1 MKKSVKIKALL
12 SLILLAVSGINMILF
27 KQFPSFFFP
36 VYRKISQKWI
46 AMLGDVCS
54 VVKVA
59 VWDILMILLAVLLIV
74 YTVRTIIKK
83 RSFFQWL
90 TTVILAVCIL
100 VFSAVNGWMLNHY
113 APKMSEYIGL
123 DVEEYSVGQL
133 YDACEYYL
141 LKAAEYAPL
150 IERDG
155 NKTALDPDFYETSE
169 KAGSSYEELAEKYPV
184 FAGSNKP
191 VKKLSVVGEYL
202 MYNGIV
208 GMFMPLSGEAGV
220 PGSVPAIPLG
230 YTMCHEAAHRLGI
243 ASEQEANYAAFMAC
257 INSNDAYFIYSGYYN
272 AFSYTFS
279 SLWKADS
286 EKALEL
292 YEKYP
297 DNEGVLLLQKDRQ
310 DTREYYRKYE
320 SPLQDISDQI
330 NDRYLKTFSQE
341 SGIQSYGEVTDYLIA
356 FYLTEQ

>member
-1 MKKSVKIKALL
+1 MKKSVITKAVI
-12 SLILLAVSGINMILF
+12 SIILLAVSGINMMLF
-27 KQFPSFFFP
+27 KNFPSFFFP

-46 AMLGDVCS
+46 GMLADVCS

-59 VWDILMILLAVLLIV
+59 VWDILMILLAVILII
-74 YTVRTIIKK
+74 YTVMIIKK
-83 RSFFQWL
+83 KKSFFEWL
-90 TTVILAVCIL
+90 TTVILAAVIL

-113 APKMSEYIGL
+113 APKLSEYVSL
-123 DVEEYSVGQL
+123 DVKEYSVEQL

-155 NKTALDPDFYETSE
+155 DGTARDPDFYETAK
-169 KAGSSYEELAEKYPV
+169 KAGNSYAVLADKYAV
-184 FAGSNKP
+184 FAGCTQP
-191 VKKLSVVGEYL
+191 VKKLTVVGEYL

-230 YTMCHEAAHRLGI
+230 FTMCHEAAHRLGI

-257 INSNDAYFIYSGYYN
+257 INSDDNYFLYSGYYN

-279 SLWKADS
+279 SLWKTDS

-297 DNEGVLLLQKDRQ
+297 ENEGVLLLQKDRQ
-310 DTREYYRKYE
+310 DTREYYRKYD
-320 SPLQDISDQI
+320 SPLHEISDEI

-356 FYLTEQ
+356 FYLTKR